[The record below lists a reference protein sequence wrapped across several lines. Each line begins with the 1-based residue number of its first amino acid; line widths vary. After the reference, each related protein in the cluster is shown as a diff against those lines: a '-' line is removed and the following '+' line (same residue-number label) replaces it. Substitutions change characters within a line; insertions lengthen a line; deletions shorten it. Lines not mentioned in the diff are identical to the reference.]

1 MALAR
6 NLAVMREEDDS
17 LIPYEFDSKV
27 LAAFKDGSIFEKSDQ
42 RLKKYLNTLCF
53 VVYKNED
60 VRHRAI
66 IMGVTLSQI
75 LLRNDIRRLSRGNTW
90 LAIAAFVVAILAL
103 LKH

>member
-1 MALAR
+1 MHDD
-6 NLAVMREEDDS
+6 DDS

-27 LAAFKDGSIFEKSDQ
+27 MAAFKDGSVFEKKDQ
-42 RLKKYLNTLCF
+42 LLKKYLNTLCF
-53 VVYKNED
+53 IGYKNED

-66 IMGVTLSQI
+66 IMGITLSQI
-75 LLRNDIRRLSRGNTW
+75 LLRNDIRRLNRGNIW